1 MNCDFKKI
9 YKMTDQIFI
18 GFNGLQSDAQ
28 TLAQLLTYEVN
39 SYKLRENRE
48 ISPEAFAS
56 LVRTIQYKHRFGPYF
71 VEPVIAGLD
80 KVCFHYPVYPRMEC
94 PSLTQWIRLE
104 LVFINPSMPYR
115 QPVRRVFLA
124 PAKLCMLC
132 DSPSLVVI
140 RRTWNPMTCLRSS
153 RRFFSPRWI
162 VMHTADGERKYIS
175 SRRTRSRFAN

>member
-1 MNCDFKKI
+1 
-9 YKMTDQIFI
+9 MTDQIFI

-80 KVCFHYPVYPRMEC
+80 KVYFHTPVSPRMEC
-94 PSLTQWIRLE
+94 PSWTQWTRLE
-104 LVFINPSMPYR
+104 LESINPSMLFR
-115 QPVRRVFLA
+115 QRVRRVSSA
-124 PAKLCMLC
+124 RAKLCTLC
-132 DSPSLVVI
+132 DSLSL
-140 RRTWNPMTCLRSS
+140 
-153 RRFFSPRWI
+153 
-162 VMHTADGERKYIS
+162 
-175 SRRTRSRFAN
+175 